1 MHVRETLV
9 RDADEGV
16 ADLVR
21 EPFHLDPARPVHEA
35 LAVMRETSQHL
46 AVVRT
51 EHGIGVVTLADVL
64 RRLLDEVPA

>member
-1 MHVRETLV
+1 
-9 RDADEGV
+9 
-16 ADLVR
+16 
-21 EPFHLDPARPVHEA
+21 
-35 LAVMRETSQHL
+35 MRETSQHL